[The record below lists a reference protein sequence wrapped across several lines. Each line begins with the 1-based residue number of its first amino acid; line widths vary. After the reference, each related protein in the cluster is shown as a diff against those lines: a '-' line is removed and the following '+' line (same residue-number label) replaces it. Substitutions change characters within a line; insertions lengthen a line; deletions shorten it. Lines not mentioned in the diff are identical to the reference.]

1 MLTPQGI
8 FPNQSR
14 KLLKIYGEFTNSPFF
29 IFIILIYTHNFV
41 TMVTVI
47 NMAKKQVS
55 ETIKQQRKA
64 RKDFLELKKMQNG
77 EIDAGPKPSEVAIVP
92 KTFKE
97 KLEHLWF
104 YHGVTIISLLLTTV
118 VLAVLVTQCAS
129 RRKYD
134 LKVVIYT
141 SNYID
146 VENNDYIS
154 KYLAKHIDDINGDGN
169 ADIQVLNCSYT
180 ANDKDAQYEYNM
192 TTKIQAI
199 IAGEADALL
208 FITDEITHEKLT
220 NISEEIFDSEPVK
233 LDKEFYKNCDKATYT
248 RLPEGLTI
256 SCRAIEG
263 TTLEHNKNVKTFY
276 KESRK
281 IMDSLN
287 K

>member
-1 MLTPQGI
+1 
-8 FPNQSR
+8 
-14 KLLKIYGEFTNSPFF
+14 
-29 IFIILIYTHNFV
+29 
-41 TMVTVI
+41 
-47 NMAKKQVS
+47 MAKKQVS

-64 RKDFLELKKMQNG
+64 RNDFLELKKMQSG
-77 EIDAGPKPSEVAIVP
+77 EVKAGPKPSEVAIVP

-169 ADIQVLNCSYT
+169 VDIQVLNCSYT
-180 ANDKDAQYEYNM
+180 ANDKNAQYEYNM

-208 FITDEITHEKLT
+208 FITDDITYDKLT
-220 NISEEIFDSEPVK
+220 NISEDIFNGEPLK
-233 LDKEFYKNCDKATYT
+233 LDEKFYENCDKATYT
-248 RLPEGLTI
+248 KLPEGLTI
-256 SCRAIEG
+256 SCRTIKG
-263 TTLEHNKNVKTFY
+263 TTLEYDKNVETYY
-276 KESRK
+276 KESHK
-281 IMDSLN
+281 IIKALEN

>member
-1 MLTPQGI
+1 
-8 FPNQSR
+8 
-14 KLLKIYGEFTNSPFF
+14 
-29 IFIILIYTHNFV
+29 
-41 TMVTVI
+41 
-47 NMAKKQVS
+47 MAKKQVS

-64 RKDFLELKKMQNG
+64 RNDYLELKKMQNG
-77 EIDAGPKPSEVAIVP
+77 EIEAGPKPSEVAIIP

-104 YHGVTIISLLLTTV
+104 YHGVTIITLLISVV
-118 VLAVLVTQCAS
+118 VLSVLVSQCAS
-129 RRKYD
+129 KKKCD

-141 SNYID
+141 SSYVD

-154 KYLAKHIDDINGDGN
+154 EYLAKHIEDINGDGIS
-169 ADIQVLNCSYT
+169 DIQILNCSYT

-208 FITDEITHEKLT
+208 FITDDVTHEKLT
-220 NISEEIFDSEPVK
+220 NISDKIFDSDPVK
-233 LDKEFYKNCDKATYT
+233 LNEDFYKNCDKATYT
-248 RLPEGLTI
+248 KLPENLTI

-263 TTLEHNKNVKTFY
+263 TTLEHNKNVQTYY

-281 IMDSLN
+281 IIDFLN